1 MDQATA
7 LIISDDPDFSRVVM
21 DRWQGERNAPAFTL
35 MSGDLCRDLDAE
47 GFDLAIVGAVDPGI
61 LPAVLRALDP
71 PAKPVLLVC
80 KAKPSA
86 QEARQSHPAIR
97 ILQQDPGWLD
107 TLVLVSA
114 EVVRLGQATARAF
127 GAEQAGKSL
136 ERQAA
141 LGRYMLNERHTL
153 NNSLTSV
160 LGNSELLLLEP
171 GSLSATARSQIETI
185 RNMAVRMHEILQRF
199 SSIEKELN
207 AVEKQAE
214 NEARTKVRAAA
225 ASS

>member
-1 MDQATA
+1 LDQATA
-7 LIISDDPDFSRVVM
+7 LIISDDPDFSRLVM

-35 MSGDLCRDLDAE
+35 MSGDLCHDLDAD
-47 GFDLAIVGAVDPGI
+47 GFDMAIVGAVNPGI
-61 LPAVLRALDP
+61 LPSVLRALDLP
-71 PAKPVLLVC
+71 GKPVLLAC
-80 KAKPSA
+80 KTKPSA
-86 QEARQSHPAIR
+86 QEARHAHPGVR
-97 ILQQDPGWLD
+97 ILQQHPGWLD

-114 EVVRLGQATARAF
+114 EVLRLVQAMTRAD

>member
-7 LIISDDPDFSRVVM
+7 LIISDDPDFSRVVL
-21 DRWQGERNAPAFTL
+21 DCWQGERNAPAFTL
-35 MSGDLCRDLDAE
+35 MSGDICRDLDAD
-47 GFDLAIVGAVDPGI
+47 GFDMAIVGAVRPAI
-61 LPAVLRALDP
+61 LPSVFKALDP
-71 PAKPVLLVC
+71 PGKPVLFVC
-80 KAKPSA
+80 KGKEPV
-86 QEARQSHPAIR
+86 QEARQSHPGVR
-97 ILQQDPGWLD
+97 VLPQQEGWPD

-114 EVVRLGQATARAF
+114 EILRLGQAMARAHR
-127 GAEQAGKSL
+127 AEQTGKSL

-171 GSLSATARSQIETI
+171 GSLPAAARSQIETI
-185 RNMAVRMHEILQRF
+185 RNMTVRMHEILQRF

-214 NEARTKVRAAA
+214 NEARTRFRAAA

>member
-1 MDQATA
+1 V
-7 LIISDDPDFSRVVM
+7 F
-21 DRWQGERNAPAFTL
+21 F
-35 MSGDLCRDLDAE
+35 
-47 GFDLAIVGAVDPGI
+47 
-61 LPAVLRALDP
+61 
-71 PAKPVLLVC
+71 VC

-86 QEARQSHPAIR
+86 AEARLGPPGIR
-97 ILQQDPGWLD
+97 TLQQQEGWLD
-107 TLVLVSA
+107 ALVLVSA
-114 EVVRLGQATARAF
+114 EVLRLGQAMVRAHS
-127 GAEQAGKSL
+127 AEQAAKSL

-141 LGRYMLNERHTL
+141 LGRYILNERHTL

-214 NEARTKVRAAA
+214 NEARTRVRAAA